1 VREIVVPA
9 PVEVA
14 GLSGAE
20 LDRALLELEIAR
32 RKLEAAYLAVLDR
45 ADSMKRYVPDGH
57 ASVRGWALALTDASP
72 AETQR
77 RLQTVRAL
85 REMPELAESL
95 AAGRVGVDH
104 VREIAKVHANRR
116 VQAMVVDG
124 EDRLVD
130 HARRGFQHL
139 SEVLARWVQ
148 FGDPDGARD
157 RHDRI
162 DRERDAKVF
171 ERDGVVHVHARCGSA
186 QGAALLEIFAR
197 QCDAEFVDD
206 WESAKTVH
214 GDRVGPGVLGR
225 TDAQRRCDALV
236 HLVERAVATPPGSQP
251 PEPIVNY
258 VITRA
263 DHDAELAAMAIGT
276 PVPAAGVDDV
286 DRRRCETS
294 TGVAVDPRQVVLA
307 SLTGWIRR
315 MVVADDGRVL
325 DLGRKRRF
333 TGGSRLAVE
342 LGDGRRCIWPGCGR
356 TSKRNHVDHTHPHAH
371 GGLTRPDN
379 GGPACQRHNN
389 HKTRGY
395 TVHRDHDGS
404 WHIHRP
410 DGTEV
415 TWPAIG

>member
-1 VREIVVPA
+1 VVPT

-14 GLSGAE
+14 GLTGAE

-57 ASVRGWALALTDASP
+57 ASVRGWTVALTDTSP
-72 AETQR
+72 GEVQR
-77 RLQTVRAL
+77 RLQTMRAL
-85 REMPELAESL
+85 RDLPELAESL
-95 AAGRVGVDH
+95 AAGQVGVDH
-104 VREIAKVHANRR
+104 VREIAKVHANPR

-124 EDRLVD
+124 DDRLVD
-130 HARRGFQHL
+130 HARRGYQHL

-162 DRERDAKVF
+162 HRERDAKVF
-171 ERDGVVHVHARCGSA
+171 ERDGVVHVHARCGTT
-186 QGAALLEIFAR
+186 QGAMLLEIFAR

-206 WESAKTVH
+206 WESATAAH
-214 GDRVGPGVLGR
+214 GDGVHPGLLAR
-225 TDAQRRCDALV
+225 SDAQRRCDALV
-236 HLVERAVATPPGSQP
+236 HLVEQAVATPPGSRP
-251 PEPIVNY
+251 PEPIVDY
-258 VITRA
+258 VITKA
-263 DHDAELAAMAIGT
+263 EHDAELDSLISGT
-276 PVPAAGVDDV
+276 PVAAATIGDIDG
-286 DRRRCETS
+286 RRCETS

-315 MVVADDGRVL
+315 VVVADDGRVL

-333 TGGSRLAVE
+333 TGGSRIAVE

-356 TSKRNHVDHTHPHAH
+356 NSKRNHVDHTHPHAH
-371 GGLTRPDN
+371 GGPTRPDN
-379 GGPACQRHNN
+379 GGPACLRHNN

-395 TVHRDHDGS
+395 TVHRDTDGR

-410 DGTEV
+410 DGTEL